1 MQLDIK
7 CEIGVYDGQNEN
19 VSLFGGGGG
28 GVDFL
33 KAHPIVP
40 KHH

>member
-19 VSLFGGGGG
+19 VSLFLGGG

-33 KAHPIVP
+33 KAHSIVP

>member
-19 VSLFGGGGG
+19 VSLLGG

-33 KAHPIVP
+33 KAHSIVP

>member
-19 VSLFGGGGG
+19 VSLFGGGG
-28 GVDFL
+28 VDFL
-33 KAHPIVP
+33 KAHSIVP

>member
-19 VSLFGGGGG
+19 VSLFWGG

-33 KAHPIVP
+33 KAHSIVP